1 MLNILFS
8 NFIPQERDLLL
19 RQRVGQ
25 IRGKIMRTLGKLDQK
40 FIIFNCLFLLLYNEA
55 HIGLISGKETLT
67 DESSA

>member
-1 MLNILFS
+1 M
-8 NFIPQERDLLL
+8 

-25 IRGKIMRTLGKLDQK
+25 IRGKIMRTLGKLNQK

-55 HIGLISGKETLT
+55 HIGLISGKEALT